1 LKKTKVVL
9 MDNSLR
15 LELEQLTSFGCPKTP
30 GGRDGDKEELFSREN
45 ETSISLDNNKAR
57 CHAATDLEN
66 PCASYMDFIK
76 PTPYPVPQM
85 WNGRNSN
92 VNNASDKEANR
103 SNVKSHP
110 ILPKPVLMSIQ
121 STPRAGNQQAK
132 SETIKVSSAPKNPY
146 IRMTHKIGI
155 GHPKTSNT
163 GVPRAD
169 KVIYLKKA

>member
-1 LKKTKVVL
+1 

-66 PCASYMDFIK
+66 PCTSYMDFIK
-76 PTPYPVPQM
+76 PTPSPVPQM

-92 VNNASDKEANR
+92 VNNASDEEANR

-110 ILPKPVLMSIQ
+110 ILPKPVLTSIQ